1 MPKYW
6 MSSHQQVFK
15 SCFSFRLYILAAKGK
30 YQEID
35 FGKKPQNQT
44 KNKTPFLSLPILI
57 QTQTTFEVIFTAL
70 TFLNSVRYLRTCIL
84 LIIYSTVAQKFI
96 GKKGNLNLQISPNT
110 DRRHLFLYFFLIKQP
125 SIHFIL
131 QHQSD
136 ISTPIKRMNRGRKEG
151 NMTKLIIAALIS
163 LRFLMQIDV
172 SFLKLNQL

>member
-1 MPKYW
+1 

-15 SCFSFRLYILAAKGK
+15 SCFSFRLHILAAKGK

-44 KNKTPFLSLPILI
+44 KNKIIKAPSLPLSILI

-96 GKKGNLNLQISPNT
+96 GKKRNLNLQISPNT

-125 SIHFIL
+125 SIHFVL

-136 ISTPIKRMNRGRKEG
+136 ISMPIKRMKPGAGGEEG
-151 NMTKLIIAALIS
+151 NTTKLIIAALIS
-163 LRFLMQIDV
+163 
-172 SFLKLNQL
+172 

>member
-6 MSSHQQVFK
+6 MSSHQQDFK
-15 SCFSFRLYILAAKGK
+15 SCFSFRLHILAAKGK

-35 FGKKPQNQT
+35 FGKKNQNAL
-44 KNKTPFLSLPILI
+44 LSSTLSNSNSNNFWSI
-57 QTQTTFEVIFTAL
+57 IFTAL

-96 GKKGNLNLQISPNT
+96 GKKRNLNLQISPDT

-136 ISTPIKRMNRGRKEG
+136 ISTPIKRTNWGKRGEHDQINYCSTEFIVFPDADG
-151 NMTKLIIAALIS
+151 S
-163 LRFLMQIDV
+163 LN
-172 SFLKLNQL
+172 SF

>member
-15 SCFSFRLYILAAKGK
+15 SCFSFRLHILAAKGK

-35 FGKKPQNQT
+35 FGKKTQNQT
-44 KNKTPFLSLPILI
+44 KNKTTKAPSLPLSILI

-96 GKKGNLNLQISPNT
+96 GKKKESKSSDFSKHRQEA
-110 DRRHLFLYFFLIKQP
+110 
-125 SIHFIL
+125 FIPL
-131 QHQSD
+131 LLSH
-136 ISTPIKRMNRGRKEG
+136 
-151 NMTKLIIAALIS
+151 
-163 LRFLMQIDV
+163 
-172 SFLKLNQL
+172 